1 MDNRRAGQATSS
13 DTPSAG
19 EGSGSWDR
27 RGVLKAAGAA
37 AAAGSV
43 LGASVA
49 QAAPTLAVSPLYK
62 VVADTRFADSRAFA
76 AEAAHAGQRIA
87 WTDGDVTNLWY
98 HELDLLWRGDKAA
111 LAGLTEHA
119 AFFCLERL
127 ALDRGLRVVFKGEHR
142 RLASGAVAHAV
153 AGPDAVVTKAALER
167 LSGRAWA
174 AQAASMALD
183 TRGAGP
189 IGARRQAISPSGPSQ
204 PLLLISWVLAAKSE
218 RRI

>member
-1 MDNRRAGQATSS
+1 VDNRRAGQATSS

-27 RGVLKAAGAA
+27 RGVLKAAGAV
-37 AAAGSV
+37 AAAGSA
-43 LGASVA
+43 LGAGA
-49 QAAPTLAVSPLYK
+49 ARAAPGPGGLPLYK

-87 WTDGDVTNLWY
+87 WTDGDVTRLWY
-98 HELDLLWRGDKAA
+98 HELDLLWRNDKAA

-142 RLASGAVAHAV
+142 RLASGATAHAV
-153 AGPDAVVTKAALER
+153 AGPDAVVTQTALER

-174 AQAASMALD
+174 AQAAQMALAA
-183 TRGAGP
+183 RGEGP
-189 IGARRQAISPSGPSQ
+189 IGASRRTTSQAGPGQ
-204 PLLLISWVLAAKSE
+204 PLLLISWVLAAKPE